1 MFGARFG
8 RGPGRVSVAPVRLFT
23 CLCGPSQPLHL
34 SLWPC
39 LCGPSQTLHL
49 SRLPWQSLP
58 AQAAADLAR
67 AAQLEYDLAEV
78 NYVDERCAGC
88 S

>member
-23 CLCGPSQPLHL
+23 
-34 SLWPC
+34 C